1 MKGRTKC
8 LIPWNLRVYYL
19 SCFYLEF
26 ITPMLL
32 ACFKSLE
39 NLIKSGYEL
48 CVGIGVNYIVYGY
61 LVYYPKP
68 LRSEMT

>member
-1 MKGRTKC
+1 MSDTMEFKSLYKLLLLLC
-8 LIPWNLRVYYL
+8 W
-19 SCFYLEF
+19 SSLEF
-26 ITPMLL
+26 LTPLLL
-32 ACFKSLE
+32 ACFKSPE

-48 CVGIGVNYIVYGY
+48 YVGIGVNYIVYGY